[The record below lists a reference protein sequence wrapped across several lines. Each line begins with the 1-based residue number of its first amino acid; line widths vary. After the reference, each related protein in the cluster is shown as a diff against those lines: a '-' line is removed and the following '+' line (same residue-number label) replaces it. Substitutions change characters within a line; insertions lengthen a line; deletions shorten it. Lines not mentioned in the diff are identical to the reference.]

1 MKLFISI
8 LALGAAASLR
18 AQVTL
23 GDFEFDQHLFGDTL
37 SESDG
42 GSFSSSNWLNVVSQ
56 NPGNPGFLTGA
67 NFNTGIANIGMTT
80 SPIYTIGYN
89 SPIVNRPG
97 NDLGIVV
104 ARYTEDNIRFSV
116 SEDGSSFSPTLT
128 YGPEAAADTGVHFD
142 YFYGGGGPFN
152 AELFVQSVDLSDFGI
167 AIGSGITAVRV
178 TGDPQLDLVRVAGF
192 VPEPGTY
199 LVFSSG
205 AILILR
211 RRRAMRS
218 NARCDSLPK
227 GHIPAS

>member
-1 MKLFISI
+1 MKLLISV
-8 LALGAAASLR
+8 LALGVAASLR

-23 GDFEFDQHLFGDTL
+23 GDFEFDEHLFGDTL
-37 SESDG
+37 LESDG
-42 GSFSSSNWLNVVSQ
+42 GSFSAGNWLNVVSQ

-89 SPIVNRPG
+89 GMIVNRPG

-116 SEDGSSFSPTLT
+116 SEDGVNFSSTVT
-128 YGPEAAADTGVHFD
+128 YGPETAFDTGVHFD

-152 AELFVQSVDLSDFGI
+152 AELFVQPVDLSDFGM

-199 LVFSSG
+199 LAFGSG
-205 AILILR
+205 AILLLR
-211 RRRAMRS
+211 RRQVRR
-218 NARCDSLPK
+218 
-227 GHIPAS
+227 